1 MSPLKTER
9 GSSTIVWWG
18 LGRVAFSYV
27 IMFLPLSKAPR
38 GSNCRKRHVT
48 CRSAGAGKGSR
59 LGGLSHHILKGRSP
73 RGQSQWLA
81 SSERFI
87 ALCLYHHSDEHLRS
101 AFYLKKKFFF
111 L

>member
-59 LGGLSHHILKGRSP
+59 LGGSP
-73 RGQSQWLA
+73 IIFSRAGAPEARASGWPAQSGLLLCA
-81 SSERFI
+81 YITTVMSISGLLFI
-87 ALCLYHHSDEHLRS
+87 
-101 AFYLKKKFFF
+101 
-111 L
+111 